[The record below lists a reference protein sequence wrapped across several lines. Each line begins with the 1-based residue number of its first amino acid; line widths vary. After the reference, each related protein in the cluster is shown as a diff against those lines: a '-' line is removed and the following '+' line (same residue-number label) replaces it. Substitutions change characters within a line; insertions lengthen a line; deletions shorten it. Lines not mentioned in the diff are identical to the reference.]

1 MRPAWGK
8 SGGLRIAGAVSGASA
23 AGGPVPVLD
32 ERDSHP
38 LIAVYLARR
47 VELVRYFRIRL
58 RSEAA
63 AEDLVQDIYVKIAG
77 LPAEDIGNPAAYLY
91 RLGTNLM
98 LDRLKQQKRSERR
111 DADWRDAE
119 TLSSGGEDIAQ
130 APPADEALAAR
141 QRLDQIIET
150 VSALPPQVKE
160 AFRLHKLEGLTH
172 AETAEAMGIS
182 RSSVEKHIMASL
194 KRILAK
200 VGR

>member
-1 MRPAWGK
+1 MGDIDATPRMPAR
-8 SGGLRIAGAVSGASA
+8 LA
-23 AGGPVPVLD
+23 ARLPREFWSPALD
-32 ERDSHP
+32 ENGSHP

-77 LPAEDIGNPAAYLY
+77 LPPEDIGNPAAYLY

-98 LDRLKQQKRSERR
+98 LDRIKQQGRATRR

-119 TLSSGGEDIAQ
+119 TLTAGGEDIAQ
-130 APPADEALAAR
+130 TPAADEALVAR
-141 QRLDQIIET
+141 QKLDLIIET
-150 VSALPPQVKE
+150 VGQLPPQVRE
-160 AFRLHKLEGLTH
+160 AFRLHKLEGLSH
-172 AETAEAMGIS
+172 AETAKAMGIS

-194 KRILAK
+194 KRILVR

>member
-1 MRPAWGK
+1 MGEIGTRPD
-8 SGGLRIAGAVSGASA
+8 RRAVGGASA
-23 AGGPVPVLD
+23 AGGPVPALD

-47 VELVRYFRIRL
+47 EELVRYFRIRL

-77 LPAEDIGNPAAYLY
+77 LPPEDIGNPAAYLY

-98 LDRLKQQKRSERR
+98 LDRIKHQARSARR

-119 TLSSGGEDIAQ
+119 TITAGGEDIAP

-141 QRLDQIIET
+141 QRLDQIIAT
-150 VSALPPQVKE
+150 VSELPPPVKE

-172 AETAEAMGIS
+172 AETARAMGIS

>member
-1 MRPAWGK
+1 M
-8 SGGLRIAGAVSGASA
+8 
-23 AGGPVPVLD
+23 D

-47 VELVRYFRIRL
+47 AELVRYFRIRL

-98 LDRLKQQKRSERR
+98 LDRIKQQRRSERR

-119 TLSSGGEDIAQ
+119 TVTAGGEDVAQ

-141 QRLDQIIET
+141 QRLDQIIAT
-150 VSALPPQVKE
+150 VGDLPPQVQE

-172 AETAEAMGIS
+172 AETAKAMGIS